1 MNPAT
6 RLLSFLFSTRLTAIL
21 FILFSIAMAVGTF
34 VESGHNTAT
43 ARIWIYN
50 AWWFELMMIFF
61 VVNFMGNIK
70 RYRLMRWEKWPLLL
84 LHLSWILIILGA
96 GITRYIGFEGV
107 MPIREGES
115 TNQYLS
121 EKTYLS
127 VFIDGEIDGQPL
139 RKLLEDDLLFAEPT
153 NNSFSWQDDYND
165 IPISVSYV
173 NFINGA
179 EETLVEDLNGD
190 MYLKIVEAGDGNR
203 HDHFLKM
210 GEVANIHNILFAF
223 NAYTDGAINIT
234 LDEQN
239 NYSIQSPFDGTYL
252 RMADQQPVSY
262 THLTLPTIC
271 SV

>member
-6 RLLSFLFSTRLTAIL
+6 SLLSFLFSTRLTAIL

-61 VVNFMGNIK
+61 VVNFIGNIK
-70 RYRLMRWEKWPLLL
+70 RYRLIRWEKWPLLL
-84 LHLSWILIILGA
+84 LHLSWILIIIGA

-139 RKLLEDDLLFAEPT
+139 RKLLEDDLLLAETT
-153 NNSFSWQDDYND
+153 NNSFSWQDDYNG
-165 IPISVSYV
+165 IPMR
-173 NFINGA
+173 
-179 EETLVEDLNGD
+179 T
-190 MYLKIVEAGDGNR
+190 
-203 HDHFLKM
+203 
-210 GEVANIHNILFAF
+210 
-223 NAYTDGAINIT
+223 
-234 LDEQN
+234 
-239 NYSIQSPFDGTYL
+239 
-252 RMADQQPVSY
+252 
-262 THLTLPTIC
+262 
-271 SV
+271 

>member
-21 FILFSIAMAVGTF
+21 FIVFSIAMAVGTF
-34 VESGHNTAT
+34 VESAHNTTT

-50 AWWFELMMIFF
+50 AWWFEVMMIFF

-70 RYRLMRWEKWPLLL
+70 RYRLLRWEKWPLLL
-84 LHLSWILIILGA
+84 LHLSWILIIIGA
-96 GITRYIGFEGV
+96 GITRYIGYEGV

-115 TNQYLS
+115 TQKYLS

-127 VFIDGEIDGQPL
+127 VFVDGEIDGQPR
-139 RKLLEDDLLFAEPT
+139 RKLLEDDLLFAAAT
-153 NNSFSWQDDYND
+153 SNSFSWKND
-165 IPISVSYV
+165 FNGIPFSVSYV

-179 EETLVEDLNGD
+179 EETLVEDINGD
-190 MYLKIVEAGDGNR
+190 MFLKIVEAGDGNR

-223 NAYTDGAINIT
+223 NAYT
-234 LDEQN
+234 
-239 NYSIQSPFDGTYL
+239 
-252 RMADQQPVSY
+252 
-262 THLTLPTIC
+262 
-271 SV
+271 